1 MRLSERIADTID
13 DTDTALWIADEIW
26 AMEDEIDDAREF
38 NDKHPERSI
47 ASFACFYPNRYREA
61 AAALRKVREDAK

>member
-1 MRLSERIADTID
+1 MINE
-13 DTDTALWIADEIW
+13 
-26 AMEDEIDDAREF
+26 AREF

-61 AAALRKVREDAK
+61 ADALRKVRHEEEQ